1 MNSSNST
8 YDRIDYEWRITHNG
22 EGKTPN
28 MRCNSACWVY
38 KECIWMV
45 CGSGAGLGKSSEVWR
60 FFLGA
65 EKRWDRVKCSGD
77 PPSCRDGHSWTYVGG
92 GKFVIFGGQGF
103 PAPNNKLGKG
113 ADSSR
118 VQTYFKREVY
128 NDLFLFD
135 CETCTWTPIYPNGL
149 NSPMGRR
156 GHSAIY
162 INRSQPFASSQTPH
176 TPAHTASN
184 THHHSSAVN
193 NSLVSVSSTHSIP
206 ASVSSSAISSVG
218 GNSVKLTQRSHNNRD
233 NHGGIDV
240 TLVPPNSILVFGGSG
255 IELSKYTEQIYNDVW
270 IFCLDTNCWSR
281 HEAARTGVDPKPVF
295 DHRAEKVGNYMVV
308 VGGITG
314 TPKSSHIQDYA
325 AMSDVMLMNLKT
337 FTWSYLKLWDRHGR
351 PSKFNFHGFS
361 MCSDFQNNP
370 NGLFIFGGRE
380 VVDSKVASMS
390 KINPPSQSSHAAYN
404 TFFLNIS
411 DGSLTP
417 VKLREDSSIAME
429 NRFGHMGV
437 SAVSV
442 DVIHQHFDNAAKPK
456 KPDKMKPQRR
466 ILDPLKQLP
475 IKVDPILYV
484 FGGSTTERG
493 GFCDPV
499 LMELVKIQSCTENP
513 YIPFTNNVSLES
525 GDLFAGSMP
534 PSSPPTGVLHVSF
547 AMNKGDSSTLGLP
560 KSPFVQ
566 FDLLG
571 NSSMG
576 LVEDMDYGKSSQSL
590 MEGSFLEE
598 QGGGPHG
605 SLNKASKP
613 KSIWY
618 NMQLQVHQ
626 SAGQSSAANAAS
638 SLVLK
643 QPSNWIELKLALT
656 SPLSMRR
663 FENSLPVGTAGGTG
677 MGNSRSGGDILG
689 PYSNN
694 THSGMNTAHLKKLR
708 LTKSSPELLLQ
719 SQLAELYS
727 NTGNNGEFSAF
738 RRRNILGNSL
748 NTSTHNNYHSSGSA
762 SSSSSTSS
770 FDNLGSISRTGSAGG
785 IGGEG
790 SKIGTRRPLT
800 PQQQHQQQQQ
810 YPSRQDPST
819 ASESSGEGDLL
830 VDENR
835 GDSRDMRV
843 KMLAAT
849 LGPIIRHKTK
859 VDAKKEFTRLLPS
872 LSDSIYA

>member
-1 MNSSNST
+1 
-8 YDRIDYEWRITHNG
+8 
-22 EGKTPN
+22 
-28 MRCNSACWVY
+28 
-38 KECIWMV
+38 MV

-65 EKRWDRVKCSGD
+65 EKRWDRVKCNGD
-77 PPSCRDGHSWTYVGG
+77 PPSCRDGHSWTYIGG

-135 CETCTWTPIYPNGL
+135 CETSTWTPIYPNGL

-162 INRSQPFASSQTPH
+162 INRSQPFASTSSPPH
-176 TPAHTASN
+176 IPAHTTSN
-184 THHHSSAVN
+184 AHHHSSAVN
-193 NSLVSVSSTHSIP
+193 NSLLSVSSTHSLA
-206 ASVSSSAISSVG
+206 ASVSSSVISSVG
-218 GNSVKLTQRSHNNRD
+218 GNSVKPSQRSHTNRD

-240 TLVPPNSILVFGGSG
+240 TLIPPNSLLVFGGSG

-270 IFCLDTNCWSR
+270 IFCLDTNSWSR

-295 DHRAEKVGNYMVV
+295 DHRAEKVGNFMVV

-325 AMSDVMLMNLKT
+325 AMSDVMLLNLKT
-337 FTWSYLKLWDRHGR
+337 FSWSYLKLWDRHGR

-390 KINPPSQSSHAAYN
+390 KINPPSQSSYAAFN

-411 DGSLTP
+411 DGTLIP

-442 DVIHQHFDNAAKPK
+442 DVTHQYFDNASKPK
-456 KPDKMKPQRR
+456 KPDKIKPQRR
-466 ILDPLKQLP
+466 LLDPLKLLP
-475 IKVDPILYV
+475 IKVEPILYV
-484 FGGSTTERG
+484 FGGSNTERG

-499 LMELVKIQSCTENP
+499 LLELVKIQSCTENP
-513 YIPFTNNVSLES
+513 YMPFTNNVSLES
-525 GDLFAGSMP
+525 GDLFVASTHP
-534 PSSPPTGVLHVSF
+534 SSSPPTGALHVSF
-547 AMNKGDSSTLGLP
+547 ATNKGDSAILAPP
-560 KSPFVQ
+560 KSPVVQ
-566 FDLLG
+566 FDLLMG

-576 LVEDMDYGKSSQSL
+576 LVEDMDYGKNSQSL

-605 SLNKASKP
+605 TLNKGTKP

-656 SPLSMRR
+656 APLSMRR
-663 FENSLPVGTAGGTG
+663 FENSLPLGTAGGTG
-677 MGNSRSGGDILG
+677 LGNSRSGGDLLG
-689 PYSNN
+689 PYSNHNSNNN
-694 THSGMNTAHLKKLR
+694 TMNSTHLKKLR
-708 LTKSSPELLLQ
+708 LSKSTPELLLQ

-727 NTGNNGEFSAF
+727 NGGNNGELSAF
-738 RRRNILGNSL
+738 RRRNLLGNSL
-748 NTSTHNNYHSSGSA
+748 NNTSNNNNYHSSGTA

-770 FDNLGSISRTGSAGG
+770 FENMGSISRTGSAGG
-785 IGGEG
+785 VGGEG
-790 SKIGTRRPLT
+790 SKIGSRRPLT

-810 YPSRQDPST
+810 QYPQRQDP
-819 ASESSGEGDLL
+819 AAAAEASGEGDLL

-849 LGPIIRHKTK
+849 LGPIIRNKTK
-859 VDAKKEFTRLLPS
+859 VEAKKEFTRLLPS